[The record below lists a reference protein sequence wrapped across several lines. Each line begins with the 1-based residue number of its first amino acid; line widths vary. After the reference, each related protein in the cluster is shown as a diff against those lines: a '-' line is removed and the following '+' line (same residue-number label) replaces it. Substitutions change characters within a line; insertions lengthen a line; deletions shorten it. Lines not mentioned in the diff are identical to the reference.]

1 MNLSILKSNI
11 LFSIFTNENYKL
23 MLTKDKV
30 KKAVDILPE
39 EFTVDQIVEQ
49 LVILNK
55 IEEGLKDIE
64 EGRVYSTDQVKQE
77 LNRWLK

>member
-1 MNLSILKSNI
+1 
-11 LFSIFTNENYKL
+11 

-30 KKAVDILPE
+30 KKAVDRLPE
-39 EFTVDQIVEQ
+39 EFTVDQIVAQ

-64 EGRVYSTDQVKQE
+64 EGRVYSTDEVKQE
-77 LNRWLK
+77 LKV

>member
-1 MNLSILKSNI
+1 
-11 LFSIFTNENYKL
+11 

-30 KKAVDILPE
+30 KKAVDQLPE

-49 LVILNK
+49 LVVLNK

-77 LNRWLK
+77 LKRWLK

>member
-1 MNLSILKSNI
+1 
-11 LFSIFTNENYKL
+11 

-30 KKAVDILPE
+30 KKTVDRLPE

-55 IEEGLKDIE
+55 IEEGLKDVE

-77 LNRWLK
+77 LKRWLK

>member
-1 MNLSILKSNI
+1 
-11 LFSIFTNENYKL
+11 